1 MQLSFLKKAL
11 LCKNHFLETDRQ
23 TEHIIEG
30 CRSNKRSAQKAL
42 YEAYCDAMF
51 STACRIVNNY
61 DDAQDVLQDAF
72 LEIFSHISQFRGE
85 STIGAWIKTIVV
97 RKALKK
103 LKSLKFNDIFEE
115 NGSETTLDFMNDFSG
130 EYLEQLI
137 LSLPDGYRAVF
148 LLIEIEGYNHGE
160 VAAMLGISAGTSK
173 SQLSR
178 AKKFLRAK
186 VDKINAF

>member
-1 MQLSFLKKAL
+1 
-11 LCKNHFLETDRQ
+11 
-23 TEHIIEG
+23 
-30 CRSNKRSAQKAL
+30 
-42 YEAYCDAMF
+42 MF
-51 STACRIVNNY
+51 STAYRIVNNY

-103 LKSLKFNDIFEE
+103 LKSLKFSDVFEE
-115 NGSETTLDFMNDFSG
+115 NGSETTLDFMDDFSG
-130 EYLEQLI
+130 EYIEQLI
-137 LSLPDGYRAVF
+137 LTLPDGYRAVF
-148 LLIEIEGYNHGE
+148 LLIEVEGYNHAE
-160 VAAMLGISAGTSK
+160 VAAMLGISTGTSK

-186 VDKINAF
+186 VEKINAF